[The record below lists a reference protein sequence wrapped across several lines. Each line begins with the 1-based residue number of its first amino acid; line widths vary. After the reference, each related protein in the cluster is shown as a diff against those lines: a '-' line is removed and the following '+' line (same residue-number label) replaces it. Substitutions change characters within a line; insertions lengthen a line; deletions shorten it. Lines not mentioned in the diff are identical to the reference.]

1 MDSKHRVKQIDELG
15 RIVIPKDIR
24 KNLGIDSGDDLE
36 ISAQQGCIMIRKAQ
50 DTCVF
55 CGSREELT
63 EYKDKHLC
71 KKCREE
77 LCSR

>member
-24 KNLGIDSGDDLE
+24 KNLGIDSGDDLV
-36 ISAQQGCIMIRKAQ
+36 ISAEQGCILIRKAQ
-50 DTCVF
+50 NTCVF

-63 EYKDKHLC
+63 EYKNKHLC
-71 KKCREE
+71 PKCKQE
-77 LCSR
+77 LGSC